1 MVTKYLIPLLL
12 SGALYVSASNPIK
25 ELPDSIFIGNQD
37 FHVQGI
43 ALDKQKEHIYFSF
56 TNRLIKT
63 DLKGNIIG
71 SVDNFEGH
79 LGAMTLNPEDGRIYA
94 SLECKNDGIGANIA
108 KKMRTKAISKNNSVF
123 YIAIFD
129 VDKINKEG
137 MNPQTDAIMNTI
149 CVQEAVK
156 DYQATIVNQGKSRE
170 HRYGCSGIDGVMF
183 APMIGNEKRDK
194 FYLYVGYGIY
204 SDTTRTDNDY
214 QILLCYDPKDLERYE
229 KPVKW
234 GASHTSGPKKPKRK
248 FFLKTGNSSYGIQNM
263 AYDASSDSC
272 YIAVYKGKK
281 SNYPNYSLFSF
292 DATQIPSF
300 SLLEG
305 FDKSEKQWTIRLGE
319 LGNRDEKSGIC
330 GWNFPWGSTGIFPAG
345 NNYFY
350 ISENHRD
357 KDGKECCTARLYKW
371 TGDSLKPF
379 EPYATACLS
388 D

>member
-12 SGALYVSASNPIK
+12 SGTLYVSASNPVK

-94 SLECKNDGIGANIA
+94 SLECKNDEIGANIA
-108 KKMRTKAISKNNSVF
+108 KKMGTKAISKNNSVF

-129 VDKINKEG
+129 GDKINKEG
-137 MNPQTDAIMNTI
+137 MNPQTDAIMNTV

-234 GASHTSGPKKPKRK
+234 GSSHTSGSQKPKRK

-263 AYDASSDSC
+263 TYDASSDSC

-319 LGNRDEKSGIC
+319 LGSRDEKSGIC
-330 GWNFPWGSTGIFPAG
+330 GWNFPWGSTGICPAG

>member
-94 SLECKNDGIGANIA
+94 SLECKNDEIGANIA
-108 KKMRTKAISKNNSVF
+108 KKMGTKAISKNNSVF

-129 VDKINKEG
+129 GDKINKVG
-137 MNPQTDAIMNTI
+137 MNPQTDAIMNTV

-234 GASHTSGPKKPKRK
+234 GASHTSGSKKPKRK

-263 AYDASSDSC
+263 TYDASSDSC

-330 GWNFPWGSTGIFPAG
+330 GWNYPWGSTGIFPTG

-357 KDGKECCTARLYKW
+357 KDGKECCTVRLYKW

>member
-94 SLECKNDGIGANIA
+94 SLECKNDEIGANIA

-248 FFLKTGNSSYGIQNM
+248 FFLKILLKSS
-263 AYDASSDSC
+263 
-272 YIAVYKGKK
+272 
-281 SNYPNYSLFSF
+281 
-292 DATQIPSF
+292 
-300 SLLEG
+300 E
-305 FDKSEKQWTIRLGE
+305 
-319 LGNRDEKSGIC
+319 
-330 GWNFPWGSTGIFPAG
+330 
-345 NNYFY
+345 
-350 ISENHRD
+350 
-357 KDGKECCTARLYKW
+357 
-371 TGDSLKPF
+371 
-379 EPYATACLS
+379 
-388 D
+388 